1 MDLLENILLQPSY
14 FSPIAQYAA
23 ILQSKHVCFEVAD
36 HFQKQTYRTRCYI
49 YSPNGK
55 QLLNVPIQHA
65 KNGKKT
71 KTKDVKIDYLT
82 APWKKIHLKSLQ
94 AGYRSSPFYEYYED
108 DLTAVLQKNHL
119 YLYDL
124 LLDVHEFI
132 MEALEEKCEFTTT
145 QTFDKQVF
153 EKKDLRNL
161 VNAKEA
167 STLQFPNY
175 VQMFDK
181 RHGFLENL
189 SVLDLLFMEGPAA
202 GIYLRKIDFSK

>member
-1 MDLLENILLQPSY
+1 MENILLQPSY

-23 ILQSKHVCFEVAD
+23 ILQSKHVCFELAD

-49 YSPNGK
+49 YSPHGK

-71 KTKDVKIDYLT
+71 KTKDVKIDYQT
-82 APWKKIHLKSLQ
+82 APWQKIHLKSLQ

-108 DLTAVLQKNHL
+108 DLSAIFQKKHL
-119 YLYDL
+119 YLFDL
-124 LLDVHEFI
+124 HLDVHEFV

-145 QTFDKQVF
+145 QTFDKHVLG
-153 EKKDLRNL
+153 KKDLRNL

-189 SVLDLLFMEGPAA
+189 SILDLLFMEGPAA
-202 GIYLRKIDFSK
+202 SIYLLKIDFSK

>member
-23 ILQSKHVCFEVAD
+23 ILQSNHVCFEVAD